1 MIINDHLG
9 TLLPTAGALS
19 NAVRRQH
26 NNRDEVPTNIGIQS
40 TMSQNNQFIQHM
52 QDMARDGSKVSQILR
67 FLVIDHGIEDQ
78 LLLMELFRDA
88 FKTPFGS
95 VTAIGAWW
103 HEGERELDDEGID
116 SYIGYV
122 IEDFLSLS

>member
-1 MIINDHLG
+1 
-9 TLLPTAGALS
+9 
-19 NAVRRQH
+19 
-26 NNRDEVPTNIGIQS
+26 
-40 TMSQNNQFIQHM
+40 MSNNQQLIEQM
-52 QDMARDGSKVSQILR
+52 RGMARGGNKSSHILR
-67 FLVIDHGIEDQ
+67 FLVIDQGIEDQ

-103 HEGERELDDEGID
+103 HEGERELDDEAID

-122 IEDFLSLS
+122 IDDFLALH